1 MAVVCSHGA
10 VEGGLVVYVEARRHV
25 GTRTIW

>member
-10 VEGGLVVYVEARRHV
+10 VEIGLVVYIEARRHV
-25 GTRTIW
+25 GARAIW